1 MSLGVIYLNTSCDPN
16 FVTVITTPPILE
28 KNNIGVIVGS
38 VIGSLCFF
46 FLIVVFTILIIRKS
60 RKQKK

>member
-16 FVTVITTPPILE
+16 LGTVMNPPIF
-28 KNNIGVIVGS
+28 KRTNIGVIVGS

-46 FLIVVFTILIIRKS
+46 LIVVVVTIFIIRKS

>member
-16 FVTVITTPPILE
+16 FVTVMKPTVLK

-38 VIGSLCFF
+38 VIGTLCFF
-46 FLIVVFTILIIRKS
+46 LLIVVVTILIIRKS